1 MRLLIGLVLALI
13 TPFILLTI
21 FHLCDLAYQGSEDKE
36 MSVEGEAISEEDYN
50 EWVKDVEVPAL
61 RLLTKLGGLIE

>member
-1 MRLLIGLVLALI
+1 MKISKKEFKA
-13 TPFILLTI
+13 
-21 FHLCDLAYQGSEDKE
+21 LCDLAHKGLCKK
-36 MSVEGEAISEEDYN
+36 MSVEGKAISEEDYI